1 MNPIGCIFGQQVH
14 KVQHPR
20 NSSRLSLELL
30 YFMEWDTN
38 KQKDVDR
45 MGKKRNDER
54 EMHCSFPRDGYTY
67 WWNIWSWKKEKKEV
81 CVCSTR
87 AEAGGSRLSCG
98 EVKWGAG
105 NGKKKTLQEGK
116 DERAA
121 EKTHIAVIAF
131 STRPTAH
138 WRAPSCCH
146 LLFDDRR
153 HLLYRCVPCENCFP
167 GQHL

>member
-1 MNPIGCIFGQQVH
+1 M
-14 KVQHPR
+14 
-20 NSSRLSLELL
+20 
-30 YFMEWDTN
+30 
-38 KQKDVDR
+38 
-45 MGKKRNDER
+45 
-54 EMHCSFPRDGYTY
+54 
-67 WWNIWSWKKEKKEV
+67 
-81 CVCSTR
+81 CSTR

-153 HLLYRCVPCENCFP
+153 HLLYRCVPCENCYPANTFKD
-167 GQHL
+167 GRVGSFE